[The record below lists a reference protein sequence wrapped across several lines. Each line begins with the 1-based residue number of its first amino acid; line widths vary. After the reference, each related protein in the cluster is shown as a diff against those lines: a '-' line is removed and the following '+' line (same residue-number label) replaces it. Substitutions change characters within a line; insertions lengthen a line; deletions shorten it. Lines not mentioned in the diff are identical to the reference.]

1 MLRNWIINKLT
12 NEEESCRRTL
22 IQQLNISGTLATL
35 LVQRGIKTY
44 NDAKAFFRPEVGLL
58 HDPFLLNDM
67 DKAVERLH
75 RALQKNEKI
84 LVYGDYDVD
93 GTTAVALV
101 YKFLQNFSSNIDF
114 YIPDRNDEGYGI
126 SYKGID
132 FAAENQ
138 FGLIIVLDCGIKA
151 IEKVA
156 YASEKGVD
164 IIICDHHT
172 PDSTLP
178 NAVAVLDPKR
188 TDSTYPYG
196 HLSGCGVGFKLIQ
209 AYALTHN
216 IEWEKL
222 QPLLDLLAVS
232 IASDIVPI
240 TGENRVLMHMGLKQ
254 LNTTP
259 SVGLQAIMELC
270 ELVKKNSDGQL
281 CFTTK
286 ITTSDIVF
294 KIGPRINASGRMSS
308 GREAVELLVADH
320 PETANKK
327 SESIDQYNQLRK
339 DLDKQ
344 ATEEARKFID
354 AMPKDEQTSS
364 IVVYN
369 QEWNKGV
376 IGIVASRLSEHYYK
390 PAVVLT
396 LSNGFATGSARSV
409 IGFDLY
415 KAIDSCRDLLENFGG
430 HTYAAGLTLR
440 LENIAEFK
448 ERFQQYVE
456 EHLNEEQQVPQIDI
470 DAELHF
476 TEINHRFFSTLQ
488 QFAPFGPDNNKPV
501 FVTYN
506 VVDTQHRCR
515 LVGQGNKHIKIDV
528 RDIIGGPSMSGI
540 AFNAHDAE
548 NTIKYINSGMPFHIC
563 YTLEENNYNG
573 KQSIQLMVKD
583 IKIP

>member
-1 MLRNWIINKLT
+1 MLRNWIINELT
-12 NEEESCRRTL
+12 DQEESCRKTL
-22 IQQLNISGTLATL
+22 AQQLRISGTLAKL
-35 LVQRGIKTY
+35 LVQRGICTMQEA
-44 NDAKAFFRPEVGLL
+44 NAFFHPEIGLL

-67 DKAVERLH
+67 DKAVERLNQ
-75 RALQKNEKI
+75 ALHLNQKI

-101 YKFLQNFSSNIDF
+101 YKFLQNYTSNLDF
-114 YIPDRNDEGYGI
+114 YIPDRNDEGYGV

-132 FAAENQ
+132 FAAENDIK
-138 FGLIIVLDCGIKA
+138 LIIVLDCGIKA

-156 YASEKGVD
+156 YAKERGID

-172 PDSTLP
+172 PDNQLP
-178 NAVAVLDPKR
+178 QAVAVLDPKR
-188 TDSTYPYG
+188 EDSTYPYG
-196 HLSGCGVGFKLIQ
+196 HLSGCGVGFKLMQ
-209 AYALTHN
+209 AFAIKN
-216 IEWEKL
+216 DIEWAKL
-222 QPLLDLLAVS
+222 TPLLDLLAVS

-240 TGENRVLMHMGLKQ
+240 TGENRTLMYLGLKQ
-254 LNTTP
+254 LNASP
-259 SVGLQAIMELC
+259 CVGLKAIMELC
-270 ELVKKNSDGQL
+270 DLVNTPIS
-281 CFTTK
+281 
-286 ITTSDIVF
+286 TSDIVF

-308 GREAVELLVADH
+308 GREAVELLIAKNE
-320 PETANKK
+320 ETARQK
-327 SESIDQYNQLRK
+327 SESIDAYNQLRK

-344 ATEEARKFID
+344 ATEDARKYID
-354 AMPKDEQTSS
+354 ATPQDERTSS

-396 LSNGFATGSARSV
+396 LSNGFATGSARS
-409 IGFDLY
+409 ILGFDLY

-448 ERFQQYVE
+448 ERFQKYVE
-456 EHLNEEQQVPQIDI
+456 ENLHAEQQVPQIDI
-470 DAELHF
+470 DAALHF
-476 TEINHRFFSTLQ
+476 AEINHTFFNTLQ
-488 QFAPFGPDNNKPV
+488 RFAPFGPDNNKPV

-506 VVDTQHRCR
+506 VVDYQKRCR
-515 LVGQGNKHIKIDV
+515 LVGQGNKHIKLDV
-528 RDIIGGPSMSGI
+528 RDLTGGPTMSGI

-563 YTLEENNYNG
+563 YTLEENNFNG
-573 KQSIQLMVKD
+573 KKSIQLMIKD

>member
-12 NEEESCRRTL
+12 DQEETCRKTL
-22 IQQLNISGTLATL
+22 AQQLNISGTLAKL
-35 LVQRGIKTY
+35 LIQRGITTF
-44 NDAKAFFRPEVGLL
+44 DQAKAFFRPEVELL
-58 HDPFLLNDM
+58 HNPFLLNDM
-67 DKAVERLH
+67 DKAVDRLTV
-75 RALQKNEKI
+75 ALHQNQKI
-84 LVYGDYDVD
+84 MVYGDYDVD

-101 YKFLQNFSSNIDF
+101 YKFLKNYSSNIDF
-114 YIPDRNDEGYGI
+114 YIPDRNDEGYGV

-132 FAAENQ
+132 FAAENN
-138 FGLIIVLDCGIKA
+138 FKLIIVLDCGIKA

-156 YASEKGVD
+156 YAKEKGVD

-172 PDSTLP
+172 PDNELP
-178 NAVAVLDPKR
+178 KAVAVLDPKR
-188 TDSTYPYG
+188 ADSTYPYG

-209 AYALTHN
+209 AFAMQNGIT
-216 IEWEKL
+216 WDKL

-240 TGENRVLMHMGLKQ
+240 TGENRTLMHLGLKQ
-254 LNTTP
+254 LNSAP
-259 SVGLQAIMELC
+259 SMGLKAIMELC
-270 ELVKKNSDGQL
+270 DLTNTQVS
-281 CFTTK
+281 
-286 ITTSDIVF
+286 TSDIVF

-308 GREAVELLVADH
+308 GREAVELLIAGNI
-320 PETANKK
+320 ELAREKGKN
-327 SESIDQYNQLRK
+327 IDEYNQLRK

-344 ATEEARKFID
+344 ATEEARKYID
-354 AMPKDEQTSS
+354 ATPKDERTSS

-369 QEWNKGV
+369 QDWNKGV

-396 LSNGFATGSARSV
+396 LSNGFATGSARS
-409 IGFDLY
+409 ILGFDLY

-456 EHLNEEQQVPQIDI
+456 QNLHAEQQVPQIDI
-470 DAELHF
+470 DTELHF
-476 TEINHRFFSTLQ
+476 AEITHNFFCTLQ

-506 VVDTQHRCR
+506 VVDHQKRCR
-515 LVGQGNKHIKIDV
+515 LVGQGNKHIKLDV
-528 RDIIGGPSMSGI
+528 RDLTGGPAMSGI
-540 AFNAHDAE
+540 AFNANDAE
-548 NTIKYINSGMPFHIC
+548 HTIKYINSGMPFHIC
-563 YTLEENNYNG
+563 YTLEENNFNG
-573 KQSIQLMVKD
+573 KKSIQLMIKD

>member
-1 MLRNWIINKLT
+1 MLRNWIINELT
-12 NEEESCRRTL
+12 DQEESCRKTL
-22 IQQLNISGTLATL
+22 AQQLRISGTLAKL
-35 LVQRGIKTY
+35 LVQRGICTMQEA
-44 NDAKAFFRPEVGLL
+44 NAFFHPEIGLL

-67 DKAVERLH
+67 DKAVERLNQ
-75 RALQKNEKI
+75 ALHLNQKI

-101 YKFLQNFSSNIDF
+101 YKFLQNYTSNLDF
-114 YIPDRNDEGYGI
+114 YIPDRNDEGYGV

-132 FAAENQ
+132 FAAENDIK
-138 FGLIIVLDCGIKA
+138 LIIVLDCGIKA

-156 YASEKGVD
+156 YAKERGID

-172 PDSTLP
+172 PDNQLP
-178 NAVAVLDPKR
+178 QAVAVLDPKR
-188 TDSTYPYG
+188 EDSTYPYG
-196 HLSGCGVGFKLIQ
+196 HLSGCGVGFKLMQAFAIQ
-209 AYALTHN
+209 N
-216 IEWEKL
+216 DIEWAKL
-222 QPLLDLLAVS
+222 TPLLDLLAVS

-240 TGENRVLMHMGLKQ
+240 TGENRALMYLGLKQ
-254 LNTTP
+254 LNASP
-259 SVGLQAIMELC
+259 CVGLKAIMELC
-270 ELVKKNSDGQL
+270 DLVDTPIS
-281 CFTTK
+281 
-286 ITTSDIVF
+286 TSDIVF

-308 GREAVELLVADH
+308 GREAVELLIAKNE
-320 PETANKK
+320 ETARQK
-327 SESIDQYNQLRK
+327 SESIDAYNQLRK

-344 ATEEARKFID
+344 ATEDARKYID
-354 AMPKDEQTSS
+354 ATPQDERTSS

-396 LSNGFATGSARSV
+396 LSNGFATGSARS
-409 IGFDLY
+409 ILGFDLY

-448 ERFQQYVE
+448 ERFQKYVE
-456 EHLNEEQQVPQIDI
+456 ENLHAEQQVPQIDI
-470 DAELHF
+470 DAALHF
-476 TEINHRFFSTLQ
+476 AEINHTFFNTLQ
-488 QFAPFGPDNNKPV
+488 RFAPFGPDNNKPV

-506 VVDTQHRCR
+506 VVDYQKRCR
-515 LVGQGNKHIKIDV
+515 LVGQGNKHIKLDV
-528 RDIIGGPSMSGI
+528 RDLTGGPTMSGI

-563 YTLEENNYNG
+563 YTLEENNFNG
-573 KQSIQLMVKD
+573 KKSIQLMIKD

>member
-1 MLRNWIINKLT
+1 MLRDWIVNKLT
-12 NEEESCRRTL
+12 DEEELCRKTL
-22 IQQLNISGTLATL
+22 AQQLSISGTLANL
-35 LVQRGIKTY
+35 LVQRGIRTY
-44 NDAKAFFRPEVGLL
+44 DQAKAFFRPEVGLL

-67 DKAVERLH
+67 DKAVERLN
-75 RALQKNEKI
+75 RALQQDEKI

-101 YKFLQNFSSNIDF
+101 YKFLQNFSTNIDY
-114 YIPDRNDEGYGI
+114 YIPDRNDEGYGV

-132 FAAENQ
+132 FAAEND
-138 FGLIIVLDCGIKA
+138 FKLIIVLDCGIKA

-156 YASEKGVD
+156 YAAQRGVD

-172 PDSTLP
+172 PDSELP
-178 NAVAVLDPKR
+178 QAVAVLDPKR

-196 HLSGCGVGFKLIQ
+196 HLSGCGVGFKLVQAFAIQ
-209 AYALTHN
+209 YG
-216 IEWEKL
+216 IGWDKL

-240 TGENRVLMHMGLKQ
+240 TGENRTLMHLGLKQ
-254 LNTTP
+254 LNASP
-259 SVGLQAIMELC
+259 SMGLKAIMELC
-270 ELVKKNSDGQL
+270 ELTD
-281 CFTTK
+281 TK
-286 ITTSDIVF
+286 VTTSDIVF

-308 GREAVELLVADH
+308 GKEAVELLIANNE
-320 PETANKK
+320 ETARRKG
-327 SESIDQYNQLRK
+327 ESIDQYNQLRK

-354 AMPKDEQTSS
+354 ATPTDEQTSS

-456 EHLNEEQQVPQIDI
+456 IHLKEEQQVPQIEI
-470 DAELHF
+470 DAAIHF
-476 TEINHRFFSTLQ
+476 AEINHAFFSTLQ
-488 QFAPFGPDNNKPV
+488 QFAPFGPDNSKPV

-506 VVDTQHRCR
+506 VIDHQHRCR
-515 LVGQGNKHIKIDV
+515 LVGQGNKHIKLDV
-528 RDIIGGPSMSGI
+528 RDITGGPSMSGI

-563 YTLEENNYNG
+563 YTLEENNFNG
-573 KQSIQLMVKD
+573 KKSIQLMIKD

>member
-1 MLRNWIINKLT
+1 MLNQWIFQTLT
-12 NEEESCRRTL
+12 PEEECN
-22 IQQLNISGTLATL
+22 QKKLAEELGLSPALAKL
-35 LVQRGIKTY
+35 LVKRGINTFEE
-44 NDAKAFFRPEVGLL
+44 AKAFFRPALSEL
-58 HDPFLLNDM
+58 HDPFLIKDM
-67 DKAVERLH
+67 DLAVKRLN
-75 RALQKNEKI
+75 RALQNKENI
-84 LVYGDYDVD
+84 LIYGDYDVD

-101 YKFLQNFSSNIDF
+101 YKFLQNFSTNIDY
-114 YIPDRNDEGYGI
+114 YIPDRNDEGYGV

-132 FAAENQ
+132 FAAEND
-138 FGLIIVLDCGIKA
+138 FKLIIVLDCGIKA

-156 YASEKGVD
+156 YAAQRGVD

-172 PDSTLP
+172 PDSELP
-178 NAVAVLDPKR
+178 KAVAVLDPKR

-196 HLSGCGVGFKLIQ
+196 HLSGCGVGFKLVQAFAIQ
-209 AYALTHN
+209 YG
-216 IEWEKL
+216 IGWDKL

-240 TGENRVLMHMGLKQ
+240 TGENRTLMHLGLKQ
-254 LNTTP
+254 LNASP
-259 SVGLQAIMELC
+259 SMGLKAIMELC
-270 ELVKKNSDGQL
+270 ELTD
-281 CFTTK
+281 TK
-286 ITTSDIVF
+286 VTTSDIVF

-308 GREAVELLVADH
+308 GKEAVELLIANNE
-320 PETANKK
+320 ETARRKG
-327 SESIDQYNQLRK
+327 ESIDQYNQLRK

-354 AMPKDEQTSS
+354 ATPTDEQTSS

-456 EHLNEEQQVPQIDI
+456 IHLKEEQQVPQIEI
-470 DAELHF
+470 DAAIHF
-476 TEINHRFFSTLQ
+476 AEINHAFFSTLQ
-488 QFAPFGPDNNKPV
+488 QFAPFGPDNSKPV

-506 VVDTQHRCR
+506 VIDHQHRCR
-515 LVGQGNKHIKIDV
+515 LVGQGNKHIKLDV
-528 RDIIGGPSMSGI
+528 RDITGGPSMSGI

-563 YTLEENNYNG
+563 YTLEENNFNG
-573 KQSIQLMVKD
+573 KKSIQLMIKD

>member
-1 MLRNWIINKLT
+1 MLRNWIINELT
-12 NEEESCRRTL
+12 DQEESCRKTL
-22 IQQLNISGTLATL
+22 AQQLRISGTLAKL
-35 LVQRGIKTY
+35 LVQRGICTIQEA
-44 NDAKAFFRPEVGLL
+44 NAFFHPEIGLL

-67 DKAVERLH
+67 DKAVERLNQ
-75 RALQKNEKI
+75 ALHLNQKI

-101 YKFLQNFSSNIDF
+101 YKFLQNYTSNLDF
-114 YIPDRNDEGYGI
+114 YIPDRNDEGYGV

-132 FAAENQ
+132 FAAENDIK
-138 FGLIIVLDCGIKA
+138 LIIVLDCGIKA

-156 YASEKGVD
+156 YAKERGID

-172 PDSTLP
+172 PDNQLP
-178 NAVAVLDPKR
+178 QAVAVLDPKR
-188 TDSTYPYG
+188 EDSTYPYG
-196 HLSGCGVGFKLIQ
+196 HLSGCGVGFKLMQAFAIQ
-209 AYALTHN
+209 N
-216 IEWEKL
+216 DIEWAKL
-222 QPLLDLLAVS
+222 TPLLDLLAVS

-240 TGENRVLMHMGLKQ
+240 TGENRALMYLGLKQ
-254 LNTTP
+254 LNASP
-259 SVGLQAIMELC
+259 CVGLKAIMELC
-270 ELVKKNSDGQL
+270 DLVNTPIG
-281 CFTTK
+281 
-286 ITTSDIVF
+286 TSDIVF

-308 GREAVELLVADH
+308 GREAVELLIAKNE
-320 PETANKK
+320 ETARQK
-327 SESIDQYNQLRK
+327 SESIDAYNQLRK

-344 ATEEARKFID
+344 ATEDARKYID
-354 AMPKDEQTSS
+354 ATPQDERTSS

-396 LSNGFATGSARSV
+396 LSNGFATGSARS
-409 IGFDLY
+409 ILGFDLY

-448 ERFQQYVE
+448 ERFQKYVE
-456 EHLNEEQQVPQIDI
+456 ENLHAEQQVPQIDI
-470 DAELHF
+470 DAALHF
-476 TEINHRFFSTLQ
+476 AEINHTFFNTLQ
-488 QFAPFGPDNNKPV
+488 RFAPFGPDNNKPV

-506 VVDTQHRCR
+506 VVDYQKRCR
-515 LVGQGNKHIKIDV
+515 LVGQGNKHIKLDV
-528 RDIIGGPSMSGI
+528 RDLTGGPTMSGI

-563 YTLEENNYNG
+563 YTLEENNFNG
-573 KQSIQLMVKD
+573 KKSIQLMIKD

>member
-1 MLRNWIINKLT
+1 MLRDWIVNKLT
-12 NEEESCRRTL
+12 DEEELCRKTL
-22 IQQLNISGTLATL
+22 AQQLSISGTLANL
-35 LVQRGIKTY
+35 LVQRGIRTY
-44 NDAKAFFRPEVGLL
+44 DQAKAFFRPEVGLL

-67 DKAVERLH
+67 DKAVERLN
-75 RALQKNEKI
+75 RALQQDEKI

-101 YKFLQNFSSNIDF
+101 YKFLQNFSTNINY
-114 YIPDRNDEGYGI
+114 YIPDRNDEGYGV

-132 FAAENQ
+132 FAAEND
-138 FGLIIVLDCGIKA
+138 FKLIIVLDCGIKA

-156 YASEKGVD
+156 YAAQRGVD

-172 PDSTLP
+172 PDSELP
-178 NAVAVLDPKR
+178 KAVAVLDPKR

-196 HLSGCGVGFKLIQ
+196 HLSGCGVGFKLVQAFAIQ
-209 AYALTHN
+209 YG
-216 IEWEKL
+216 IGWDKL

-240 TGENRVLMHMGLKQ
+240 TGENRTLMHLGLKQ
-254 LNTTP
+254 LNASP
-259 SVGLQAIMELC
+259 SMGLKAIMELC
-270 ELVKKNSDGQL
+270 ELTD
-281 CFTTK
+281 TK
-286 ITTSDIVF
+286 VTTSDIVF

-308 GREAVELLVADH
+308 GKEAVELLIANNE
-320 PETANKK
+320 ETARRKG
-327 SESIDQYNQLRK
+327 ESIDQYNQLRK

-354 AMPKDEQTSS
+354 ATPTDEQTSS

-390 PAVVLT
+390 PAIVLT

-456 EHLNEEQQVPQIDI
+456 IHLKEEQQVPQIEI
-470 DAELHF
+470 DAAIHF
-476 TEINHRFFSTLQ
+476 AEINHAFFSTLQ
-488 QFAPFGPDNNKPV
+488 QFAPFGPDNSKPV

-506 VVDTQHRCR
+506 VIDHQHRCR
-515 LVGQGNKHIKIDV
+515 LVGQGNKHIKLDV
-528 RDIIGGPSMSGI
+528 RDITGGPSMSGI

-563 YTLEENNYNG
+563 YTLEENNFNG
-573 KQSIQLMVKD
+573 KKSIQLMIKD

>member
-1 MLRNWIINKLT
+1 MLRNWIVNKLT
-12 NEEESCRRTL
+12 DQEESCRRNL
-22 IQQLNISGTLATL
+22 SQQLNISGTLAKL

-44 NDAKAFFRPEVGLL
+44 EEAKAFFRPEVGLL

-67 DKAVERLH
+67 DKAVERLN
-75 RALQKNEKI
+75 RALQQNEKI

-101 YKFLQNFSSNIDF
+101 YKFLQHFSSNIDF
-114 YIPDRNDEGYGI
+114 YIPDRNDEGYGV

-132 FAAENQ
+132 FAAEND

-156 YASEKGVD
+156 YATEKGVD

-172 PDSTLP
+172 PDDVLP
-178 NAVAVLDPKR
+178 KAVAVLDPKR
-188 TDSTYPYG
+188 VDSTYPYG
-196 HLSGCGVGFKLIQ
+196 HLSGCGVGFKLVQ
-209 AYALTHN
+209 AFALQNHVG
-216 IEWEKL
+216 WDKL

-240 TGENRVLMHMGLKQ
+240 TGENRALMHLGLKQ
-254 LNTTP
+254 LNSSP
-259 SVGLQAIMELC
+259 SMGLKAIMDLC
-270 ELVKKNSDGQL
+270 ELTD
-281 CFTTK
+281 TK
-286 ITTSDIVF
+286 VTTSDIVF

-308 GREAVELLVADH
+308 GREAVELLVANH
-320 PETANKK
+320 EETARRK

-344 ATEEARKFID
+344 ATEEARKYID
-354 AMPKDEQTSS
+354 ATPKDERTSS

-456 EHLNEEQQVPQIDI
+456 QHLNEELQTPQIDI
-470 DAELHF
+470 DTELHF
-476 TEINHRFFSTLQ
+476 AEINHSFFATLQ
-488 QFAPFGPDNNKPV
+488 QFAPFGPDNSKPV

-506 VVDTQHRCR
+506 VIDHLHRCR
-515 LVGQGNKHIKIDV
+515 LVGQGNKHIKLDV
-528 RDIIGGPSMSGI
+528 RDITGGPAMSGI

-548 NTIKYINSGMPFHIC
+548 NTIKYINSGLPFHIC
-563 YTLEENNYNG
+563 YTLEENNFNG
-573 KQSIQLMVKD
+573 KKSIQLMIKD

>member
-1 MLRNWIINKLT
+1 MLRNWIINKL
-12 NEEESCRRTL
+12 NDQEESCRRTL
-22 IQQLNISGTLATL
+22 AQQLKISGTLAKL
-35 LVQRGIKTY
+35 LVQRGIYTLQEA
-44 NDAKAFFRPEVGLL
+44 NAFFHPEAGLL

-67 DKAVERLH
+67 DKAVERLNE
-75 RALQKNEKI
+75 ALHLNQKI

-101 YKFLQNFSSNIDF
+101 YKFLQNYTANLDF
-114 YIPDRNDEGYGI
+114 YIPDRNDEGYGV

-132 FAAENQ
+132 FAAENDVK
-138 FGLIIVLDCGIKA
+138 LIIVLDCGIKA

-156 YASEKGVD
+156 YAKEKGID

-172 PDSTLP
+172 PDSQLP

-188 TDSTYPYG
+188 EDSTYPYG
-196 HLSGCGVGFKLIQ
+196 HLSGCGVGFKLMQ
-209 AYALTHN
+209 AFAIKN
-216 IEWEKL
+216 NFEWSKL
-222 QPLLDLLAVS
+222 VPLLDLLAVS

-240 TGENRVLMHMGLKQ
+240 TGENRTLMHLGLKQ
-254 LNTTP
+254 LNASP
-259 SVGLQAIMELC
+259 CVGLKAIMELC
-270 ELVKKNSDGQL
+270 DLMNTPV
-281 CFTTK
+281 
-286 ITTSDIVF
+286 TTSDIVF

-308 GREAVELLVADH
+308 GREAVELLIAKNE
-320 PETANKK
+320 ETARQK
-327 SESIDQYNQLRK
+327 SENIDAYNQLRK

-354 AMPKDEQTSS
+354 ATPKDERTSS

-376 IGIVASRLSEHYYK
+376 IGIVASRLSEYYYK

-396 LSNGFATGSARSV
+396 LSNGLATGSARS
-409 IGFDLY
+409 ILGFDLY

-440 LENIAEFK
+440 LENIADFK
-448 ERFQQYVE
+448 ERFQRYVE
-456 EHLNEEQQVPQIDI
+456 ENLHAEQQVPQIEI

-476 TEINHRFFSTLQ
+476 AEITHTFFNTLQ
-488 QFAPFGPDNNKPV
+488 KFAPFGPDNSKPI
-501 FVTYN
+501 FVTHN
-506 VVDTQHRCR
+506 VVDYQKRCR
-515 LVGQGNKHIKIDV
+515 LVGQGNKHIKLDV
-528 RDIIGGPSMSGI
+528 RDLTGGPTMSGI
-540 AFNAHDAE
+540 AFNATDAE

-563 YTLEENNYNG
+563 YTLEENNFNG
-573 KQSIQLMVKD
+573 KKSIQLMIKD

>member
-1 MLRNWIINKLT
+1 MLRDWIVNKLT
-12 NEEESCRRTL
+12 DEEELCRKTL
-22 IQQLNISGTLATL
+22 AQQLSISGTLANL
-35 LVQRGIKTY
+35 LVQRGIRTY
-44 NDAKAFFRPEVGLL
+44 DQAKAFFRPEVGLL

-67 DKAVERLH
+67 DKAVERLN
-75 RALQKNEKI
+75 RALQQDEKI

-101 YKFLQNFSSNIDF
+101 YKFLQNFSTNIDY
-114 YIPDRNDEGYGI
+114 YIPDRNDEGYGV

-132 FAAENQ
+132 FAAENG
-138 FGLIIVLDCGIKA
+138 FKLIIVLDCGIKA

-156 YASEKGVD
+156 YAAQRGVD

-172 PDSTLP
+172 PDSELP
-178 NAVAVLDPKR
+178 KAVAVLDPKR

-196 HLSGCGVGFKLIQ
+196 HLSGCGVGFKLVQAFAIQ
-209 AYALTHN
+209 YG
-216 IEWEKL
+216 IGWDKL

-240 TGENRVLMHMGLKQ
+240 TGENRTLMHLGLKQ
-254 LNTTP
+254 LNASP
-259 SVGLQAIMELC
+259 SMGLKAIMELC
-270 ELVKKNSDGQL
+270 ELTD
-281 CFTTK
+281 TK
-286 ITTSDIVF
+286 VTTSDIVF

-308 GREAVELLVADH
+308 GKEAVELLIANNE
-320 PETANKK
+320 ETARRKG
-327 SESIDQYNQLRK
+327 ESIDQYNQLRK

-354 AMPKDEQTSS
+354 ATPTDEQTSS

-456 EHLNEEQQVPQIDI
+456 IHLKEEQQVPQIEI
-470 DAELHF
+470 DAAIHF
-476 TEINHRFFSTLQ
+476 AEINHAFFSTLQ
-488 QFAPFGPDNNKPV
+488 QFAPFGPDNSKPV

-506 VVDTQHRCR
+506 VIDHQHRCR
-515 LVGQGNKHIKIDV
+515 LVGQGNKHIKLDV
-528 RDIIGGPSMSGI
+528 RDITGGPSMSGI

-563 YTLEENNYNG
+563 YTLEENNFNG
-573 KQSIQLMVKD
+573 KKSIQLMIKD

>member
-1 MLRNWIINKLT
+1 MLRNWIINELT
-12 NEEESCRRTL
+12 DQEESCRKTL
-22 IQQLNISGTLATL
+22 AQQLRISGTLAKL
-35 LVQRGIKTY
+35 LVQRGICTMQEA
-44 NDAKAFFRPEVGLL
+44 NAFFHPEIGLL

-67 DKAVERLH
+67 DKAVERLNQ
-75 RALQKNEKI
+75 ALHLNQKI

-101 YKFLQNFSSNIDF
+101 YKFLQNYTSNLDF
-114 YIPDRNDEGYGI
+114 YIPDRNDEGYGV

-132 FAAENQ
+132 FAAENDIK
-138 FGLIIVLDCGIKA
+138 LIIVLDCGIKA

-156 YASEKGVD
+156 YAKERGID

-172 PDSTLP
+172 PDNQLP
-178 NAVAVLDPKR
+178 QAVAVLDPKR
-188 TDSTYPYG
+188 EDSTYPYG
-196 HLSGCGVGFKLIQ
+196 HLSGCGVGFKLMQAFAIQ
-209 AYALTHN
+209 N
-216 IEWEKL
+216 DIEWSKL
-222 QPLLDLLAVS
+222 TPLLDLLAVS

-240 TGENRVLMHMGLKQ
+240 TGENRALMYLGLKQ
-254 LNTTP
+254 LNASP
-259 SVGLQAIMELC
+259 CVGLKAIMELC
-270 ELVKKNSDGQL
+270 DLVNTPIS
-281 CFTTK
+281 
-286 ITTSDIVF
+286 TSDIVF

-308 GREAVELLVADH
+308 GREAVELLIAKNE
-320 PETANKK
+320 ETARQK
-327 SESIDQYNQLRK
+327 SESIDAYNQLRK

-344 ATEEARKFID
+344 ATEDARKYID
-354 AMPKDEQTSS
+354 ATPQDERTSS

-396 LSNGFATGSARSV
+396 LSNGFATGSARS
-409 IGFDLY
+409 ILGFDLY

-448 ERFQQYVE
+448 ERFQKYVE
-456 EHLNEEQQVPQIDI
+456 DNLHAEQQVPQIDI
-470 DAELHF
+470 DAALHF
-476 TEINHRFFSTLQ
+476 AEINHTFFNTLQ
-488 QFAPFGPDNNKPV
+488 RFAPFGPDNNKPV

-506 VVDTQHRCR
+506 VVDYQKRCR
-515 LVGQGNKHIKIDV
+515 LVGQGNKHIKLDV
-528 RDIIGGPSMSGI
+528 RDLTGGPTMSGI

-563 YTLEENNYNG
+563 YTLEENNFNG
-573 KQSIQLMVKD
+573 KKSIQLMIKD

>member
-1 MLRNWIINKLT
+1 MLRDWIVNKLT
-12 NEEESCRRTL
+12 DEEELCRKTL
-22 IQQLNISGTLATL
+22 AQQLSISGTLANL
-35 LVQRGIKTY
+35 LVQRGIRTY
-44 NDAKAFFRPEVGLL
+44 DQAKAFFRPEVGLL

-67 DKAVERLH
+67 DKAVERLN
-75 RALQKNEKI
+75 RALQQDEKI

-101 YKFLQNFSSNIDF
+101 YKFLQNFSTNIDY
-114 YIPDRNDEGYGI
+114 YIPDRNDEGYGV

-132 FAAENQ
+132 FAAEND
-138 FGLIIVLDCGIKA
+138 FKLIIVLDCGIKA

-156 YASEKGVD
+156 YAAQKGVD

-172 PDSTLP
+172 PDSELP
-178 NAVAVLDPKR
+178 KAVAVLDPKR

-196 HLSGCGVGFKLIQ
+196 HLSGCGVGFKLVQAFAIQ
-209 AYALTHN
+209 YG
-216 IEWEKL
+216 IGWDKL

-240 TGENRVLMHMGLKQ
+240 TGENRTLMHLGLKQ
-254 LNTTP
+254 LNASP
-259 SVGLQAIMELC
+259 SMGLKAIMELC
-270 ELVKKNSDGQL
+270 ELTD
-281 CFTTK
+281 TK
-286 ITTSDIVF
+286 VTTSDIVF

-308 GREAVELLVADH
+308 GKEAVELLIANNE
-320 PETANKK
+320 ETARRKG
-327 SESIDQYNQLRK
+327 ESIDQYNQLRK

-354 AMPKDEQTSS
+354 ATPTDEQTSS

-456 EHLNEEQQVPQIDI
+456 IHLKEEQQVPQIEI
-470 DAELHF
+470 DAAIHF
-476 TEINHRFFSTLQ
+476 TEINHAFFSTLQ
-488 QFAPFGPDNNKPV
+488 QFAPFGPDNSKPV

-506 VVDTQHRCR
+506 VIDHQHRCR
-515 LVGQGNKHIKIDV
+515 LVGQGNKHIKLDV
-528 RDIIGGPSMSGI
+528 RDITGGPSMSGI

-563 YTLEENNYNG
+563 YTLEENNFNG
-573 KQSIQLMVKD
+573 KKSIQLMIKD

>member
-1 MLRNWIINKLT
+1 MLRDWIVNKLT
-12 NEEESCRRTL
+12 DEEELCRKTL
-22 IQQLNISGTLATL
+22 AQQLSISGTLANL
-35 LVQRGIKTY
+35 LVQRGIRTY
-44 NDAKAFFRPEVGLL
+44 DQAKAFFRPEVGLL

-67 DKAVERLH
+67 DKAVERLN
-75 RALQKNEKI
+75 RALQQDEKI

-101 YKFLQNFSSNIDF
+101 YKFLQNFSTNIDY
-114 YIPDRNDEGYGI
+114 YIPDRNDEGYGV

-132 FAAENQ
+132 FAAEND
-138 FGLIIVLDCGIKA
+138 FKLIIVLDCGIKA

-156 YASEKGVD
+156 YAAQRGVD

-172 PDSTLP
+172 PDSELP
-178 NAVAVLDPKR
+178 KAVAVLDPKR

-196 HLSGCGVGFKLIQ
+196 HLSGCGVGFKLVQAFAIQ
-209 AYALTHN
+209 YG
-216 IEWEKL
+216 IGWEKL

-240 TGENRVLMHMGLKQ
+240 TGENRTLMHLGLKQ
-254 LNTTP
+254 LNASP
-259 SVGLQAIMELC
+259 SMGLKAIMELC
-270 ELVKKNSDGQL
+270 ELTD
-281 CFTTK
+281 TK
-286 ITTSDIVF
+286 VTTSDIVF

-308 GREAVELLVADH
+308 GKEAVELLIANNE
-320 PETANKK
+320 ETARRKG
-327 SESIDQYNQLRK
+327 ESIDQYNQLRK

-354 AMPKDEQTSS
+354 ATPTDEQTSS

-456 EHLNEEQQVPQIDI
+456 IHLKEEQQVPQIEI
-470 DAELHF
+470 DAAIHF
-476 TEINHRFFSTLQ
+476 AEINHAFFSTLQ
-488 QFAPFGPDNNKPV
+488 QFAPFGPDNSKPV

-506 VVDTQHRCR
+506 VIDHQHRCR
-515 LVGQGNKHIKIDV
+515 LVGQGNKHIKLDV
-528 RDIIGGPSMSGI
+528 RDITGGPSMSGI

-563 YTLEENNYNG
+563 YTLEENNFNG
-573 KQSIQLMVKD
+573 KKSIQLMIKD

>member
-1 MLRNWIINKLT
+1 MLRNWIINELT
-12 NEEESCRRTL
+12 DQEESCRNTL
-22 IQQLNISGTLATL
+22 AQQLRISGTLAKL
-35 LVQRGIKTY
+35 LVQRGICTIQEA
-44 NDAKAFFRPEVGLL
+44 NAFFHPEIGLL

-67 DKAVERLH
+67 DKAVERLNQ
-75 RALQKNEKI
+75 ALHLNQKI

-101 YKFLQNFSSNIDF
+101 YKFLQNYTSNLDF
-114 YIPDRNDEGYGI
+114 YIPDRNDEGYGV

-132 FAAENQ
+132 FAAENDIK
-138 FGLIIVLDCGIKA
+138 LIIVLDCGIKA

-156 YASEKGVD
+156 YAKERGID

-172 PDSTLP
+172 PDNQLP
-178 NAVAVLDPKR
+178 QAVAVLDPKR
-188 TDSTYPYG
+188 EDSTYPYG
-196 HLSGCGVGFKLIQ
+196 HLSGCGVGFKLMQAFAIQ
-209 AYALTHN
+209 N
-216 IEWEKL
+216 DIEWSKL
-222 QPLLDLLAVS
+222 TPLLDLLAVS

-240 TGENRVLMHMGLKQ
+240 TGENRALMYLGLKQ
-254 LNTTP
+254 LNASP
-259 SVGLQAIMELC
+259 CVGLKAIMELC
-270 ELVKKNSDGQL
+270 DLVNTPIS
-281 CFTTK
+281 
-286 ITTSDIVF
+286 TSDIVF

-308 GREAVELLVADH
+308 GREAVELLIAKNE
-320 PETANKK
+320 ETARQK
-327 SESIDQYNQLRK
+327 SESIDAYNQLRK

-344 ATEEARKFID
+344 ATEDARKYID
-354 AMPKDEQTSS
+354 ATPQDERTSS

-396 LSNGFATGSARSV
+396 LSNGFATGSARS
-409 IGFDLY
+409 ILGFDLY

-448 ERFQQYVE
+448 ERFQKYVE
-456 EHLNEEQQVPQIDI
+456 ENLHAEQQVPQIDI
-470 DAELHF
+470 DAALHF
-476 TEINHRFFSTLQ
+476 AEINHTFFNTLQ
-488 QFAPFGPDNNKPV
+488 RFAPFGPDNNKPV

-506 VVDTQHRCR
+506 VVDYQKRCR
-515 LVGQGNKHIKIDV
+515 LVGQGNKHIKLDV
-528 RDIIGGPSMSGI
+528 RDLTGGPTMSGI

-563 YTLEENNYNG
+563 YTLEENNFNG
-573 KQSIQLMVKD
+573 KKSIQLMIKD

>member
-1 MLRNWIINKLT
+1 MLRNWIINELT
-12 NEEESCRRTL
+12 DQEESCRKTL
-22 IQQLNISGTLATL
+22 AQQLRISGTLAKL
-35 LVQRGIKTY
+35 LVQRGICTIQEA
-44 NDAKAFFRPEVGLL
+44 NAFFHPEIGLL

-67 DKAVERLH
+67 DKAVERLNQ
-75 RALQKNEKI
+75 ALHLNQKI

-101 YKFLQNFSSNIDF
+101 YKFLQNYTSNLDF
-114 YIPDRNDEGYGI
+114 YIPDRNDEGYGV

-132 FAAENQ
+132 FAAENDIK
-138 FGLIIVLDCGIKA
+138 LIIVLDCGIKA

-156 YASEKGVD
+156 YAKERGID

-172 PDSTLP
+172 PDNQLP
-178 NAVAVLDPKR
+178 QAVAVLDPKR
-188 TDSTYPYG
+188 EDSTYPYG
-196 HLSGCGVGFKLIQ
+196 HLSGCGVGFKLMQAFAIQ
-209 AYALTHN
+209 N
-216 IEWEKL
+216 DIEWAKL
-222 QPLLDLLAVS
+222 TPLLDLLAVS

-240 TGENRVLMHMGLKQ
+240 TGENRALMYLGLKQ
-254 LNTTP
+254 LNASP
-259 SVGLQAIMELC
+259 CVGLKAIMELC
-270 ELVKKNSDGQL
+270 DLVNTPIS
-281 CFTTK
+281 
-286 ITTSDIVF
+286 TSDIVF

-308 GREAVELLVADH
+308 GREAVELLIAKNE
-320 PETANKK
+320 ETARQK
-327 SESIDQYNQLRK
+327 SESIDAYNQLRK

-344 ATEEARKFID
+344 ATEDARKYID
-354 AMPKDEQTSS
+354 ATPQDERTSS

-396 LSNGFATGSARSV
+396 LSNGFATGSARS
-409 IGFDLY
+409 ILGFDLY

-448 ERFQQYVE
+448 ERFQKYVE
-456 EHLNEEQQVPQIDI
+456 ENLHAEQQVPQIDI
-470 DAELHF
+470 DAALHF
-476 TEINHRFFSTLQ
+476 AEINHTFFNTLQ
-488 QFAPFGPDNNKPV
+488 RFAPFGPDNNKPV

-506 VVDTQHRCR
+506 VVDYQKRCR
-515 LVGQGNKHIKIDV
+515 LVGQGNKHIKLDV
-528 RDIIGGPSMSGI
+528 RDLTGGPTMSGI

-563 YTLEENNYNG
+563 YTLEENNFNG
-573 KQSIQLMVKD
+573 KKSIQLMIKD

>member
-1 MLRNWIINKLT
+1 MLRNWIINELT
-12 NEEESCRRTL
+12 DQEESCRKTL
-22 IQQLNISGTLATL
+22 AQQLRISGTLAKL
-35 LVQRGIKTY
+35 LVQRGICTMQEA
-44 NDAKAFFRPEVGLL
+44 NAFFHPEIGLL

-67 DKAVERLH
+67 DKAVERLNQ
-75 RALQKNEKI
+75 ALHLNQKI

-101 YKFLQNFSSNIDF
+101 YKFLQNYTSNLYF
-114 YIPDRNDEGYGI
+114 YIPYRNDEGYGV

-132 FAAENQ
+132 FAAENDIK
-138 FGLIIVLDCGIKA
+138 LIIVLDCGIKA

-156 YASEKGVD
+156 YAKERGID

-172 PDSTLP
+172 PDNQLP
-178 NAVAVLDPKR
+178 QAVAVLDPKR
-188 TDSTYPYG
+188 EDSTYPYG
-196 HLSGCGVGFKLIQ
+196 HLSGCGVGFKLMQAFAIQ
-209 AYALTHN
+209 N
-216 IEWEKL
+216 DIEWSKL
-222 QPLLDLLAVS
+222 TPLLDLLAVS

-240 TGENRVLMHMGLKQ
+240 TGENRALMYLGLKQ
-254 LNTTP
+254 LNASP
-259 SVGLQAIMELC
+259 CVGLKAIMELC
-270 ELVKKNSDGQL
+270 DLVNTPIS
-281 CFTTK
+281 
-286 ITTSDIVF
+286 TSDIVF

-308 GREAVELLVADH
+308 GREAVELLIAKNE
-320 PETANKK
+320 ETARQK
-327 SESIDQYNQLRK
+327 SESIDAYNQLRK

-344 ATEEARKFID
+344 ATEDARKYID
-354 AMPKDEQTSS
+354 ATPQDERTSS

-396 LSNGFATGSARSV
+396 LSNGFATGSARS
-409 IGFDLY
+409 ILGFDLY

-448 ERFQQYVE
+448 ERFQKYVE
-456 EHLNEEQQVPQIDI
+456 ENLHAEQQVPQIDI
-470 DAELHF
+470 DAALHF
-476 TEINHRFFSTLQ
+476 AEINHTFFNTLQ
-488 QFAPFGPDNNKPV
+488 RFAPFGPDNNKPV

-506 VVDTQHRCR
+506 VVDYQKRCR
-515 LVGQGNKHIKIDV
+515 LVGQGNKHIKLDV
-528 RDIIGGPSMSGI
+528 RDLTGGPTMSGI

-563 YTLEENNYNG
+563 YTLEENNFNG
-573 KQSIQLMVKD
+573 KKSIQLMIKD

>member
-1 MLRNWIINKLT
+1 MLRDWIVNKLT
-12 NEEESCRRTL
+12 DEEELCRKTL
-22 IQQLNISGTLATL
+22 AQQLSISGTLANL
-35 LVQRGIKTY
+35 LVQRGIRTY
-44 NDAKAFFRPEVGLL
+44 DQAKAFFRPEVGLL

-67 DKAVERLH
+67 DKAVERLN
-75 RALQKNEKI
+75 RALQQDEKI

-101 YKFLQNFSSNIDF
+101 YKFLQNFSTNIDY
-114 YIPDRNDEGYGI
+114 YIPDRNDEGYGV

-132 FAAENQ
+132 FAAEND
-138 FGLIIVLDCGIKA
+138 FKLIIVLDCGIKA

-156 YASEKGVD
+156 YAAQRGVD

-172 PDSTLP
+172 PDSELP
-178 NAVAVLDPKR
+178 KAVAVLDPKR

-196 HLSGCGVGFKLIQ
+196 HLSGCGVGFKLVQAFAIQ
-209 AYALTHN
+209 YG
-216 IEWEKL
+216 IGWDKL

-240 TGENRVLMHMGLKQ
+240 TGENRTLMHLGLKQ
-254 LNTTP
+254 LNASP
-259 SVGLQAIMELC
+259 SMGLKAIMELC
-270 ELVKKNSDGQL
+270 ELTD
-281 CFTTK
+281 TK
-286 ITTSDIVF
+286 VTTSDIVF

-308 GREAVELLVADH
+308 GKEAVELLIANNE
-320 PETANKK
+320 ETARRKG
-327 SESIDQYNQLRK
+327 ESIDQYNQLRK

-354 AMPKDEQTSS
+354 ATPTDEQTSS

-456 EHLNEEQQVPQIDI
+456 IHLKEEQQVPQIEI
-470 DAELHF
+470 DAAIHF
-476 TEINHRFFSTLQ
+476 TEINHAFFSTLQ
-488 QFAPFGPDNNKPV
+488 QFAPFGPDNSKPV

-506 VVDTQHRCR
+506 VIDHQHRCR
-515 LVGQGNKHIKIDV
+515 LVGQGNKHIKLDV
-528 RDIIGGPSMSGI
+528 RDITGGPSMSGI

-563 YTLEENNYNG
+563 YTLEENNFNG
-573 KQSIQLMVKD
+573 KKSIQLMIKD

>member
-1 MLRNWIINKLT
+1 MLRDWIVNKLT
-12 NEEESCRRTL
+12 DEEELCRKTL
-22 IQQLNISGTLATL
+22 AQQLSISGTLANL
-35 LVQRGIKTY
+35 LVQRGIRTY
-44 NDAKAFFRPEVGLL
+44 DQAKAFFRPEVGLL

-67 DKAVERLH
+67 DKAVERLN
-75 RALQKNEKI
+75 RALQQDEKI

-101 YKFLQNFSSNIDF
+101 YKFLQNFSTNIDY
-114 YIPDRNDEGYGI
+114 YIPDRNDEGYGV

-132 FAAENQ
+132 FAAEND
-138 FGLIIVLDCGIKA
+138 FKLIIVLDCGIKA

-156 YASEKGVD
+156 YAAQRGVD

-172 PDSTLP
+172 PDSELP
-178 NAVAVLDPKR
+178 KAVAVLDPKR

-196 HLSGCGVGFKLIQ
+196 HLSGCGVGFKLVQAFAIQ
-209 AYALTHN
+209 YG
-216 IEWEKL
+216 IGWDKL

-240 TGENRVLMHMGLKQ
+240 TGENRTLMHLGLKQ
-254 LNTTP
+254 LNASP
-259 SVGLQAIMELC
+259 SMGLKAIMELC
-270 ELVKKNSDGQL
+270 ELTD
-281 CFTTK
+281 TK
-286 ITTSDIVF
+286 VTTSDIVF

-308 GREAVELLVADH
+308 GKEAVELLIANNE
-320 PETANKK
+320 ETARRKG
-327 SESIDQYNQLRK
+327 ESIDQYNQLRK

-354 AMPKDEQTSS
+354 ATPTDEQTSS

-456 EHLNEEQQVPQIDI
+456 IHLKEEQQVPQIEI
-470 DAELHF
+470 DAAIHF
-476 TEINHRFFSTLQ
+476 AEINHAFFSTLQ
-488 QFAPFGPDNNKPV
+488 QFAPFGPDNSKPV

-506 VVDTQHRCR
+506 VIDHQHRCR
-515 LVGQGNKHIKIDV
+515 LVGQGNKHIKLDV
-528 RDIIGGPSMSGI
+528 RDITGGPSMSGI
-540 AFNAHDAE
+540 AFNAYDAE

-563 YTLEENNYNG
+563 YTLEENNFNG
-573 KQSIQLMVKD
+573 KKSIQLMIKD

>member
-1 MLRNWIINKLT
+1 MLRNWIINELT
-12 NEEESCRRTL
+12 DQEESCRKTL
-22 IQQLNISGTLATL
+22 AQQLRISGTLAKL
-35 LVQRGIKTY
+35 LVQRGICTMQEA
-44 NDAKAFFRPEVGLL
+44 NAFFHPEIGLL

-67 DKAVERLH
+67 DKAVERLNQ
-75 RALQKNEKI
+75 ALHLNQKI

-101 YKFLQNFSSNIDF
+101 YKFLQNYTSNLDF
-114 YIPDRNDEGYGI
+114 YIPDRNDEGYGV

-132 FAAENQ
+132 FAAENDIK
-138 FGLIIVLDCGIKA
+138 LIIVLDCGIKA

-156 YASEKGVD
+156 YAKERGID

-172 PDSTLP
+172 PDNQLP
-178 NAVAVLDPKR
+178 QAVAVLDPKR
-188 TDSTYPYG
+188 EDSTYPYG
-196 HLSGCGVGFKLIQ
+196 HLSGCGVGFKLMQAFAIQ
-209 AYALTHN
+209 N
-216 IEWEKL
+216 DIEWSKL
-222 QPLLDLLAVS
+222 TPLLDLLAVS

-240 TGENRVLMHMGLKQ
+240 TGENRALMYLGLKQ
-254 LNTTP
+254 LNASP
-259 SVGLQAIMELC
+259 CVGLKAIMELC
-270 ELVKKNSDGQL
+270 DLVNTPIS
-281 CFTTK
+281 
-286 ITTSDIVF
+286 TSDIVF

-308 GREAVELLVADH
+308 GREAVELLIAKNE
-320 PETANKK
+320 ETARQK
-327 SESIDQYNQLRK
+327 SESIDAYNQLRK

-344 ATEEARKFID
+344 ATEDARKYID
-354 AMPKDEQTSS
+354 ATPLDERTSS

-396 LSNGFATGSARSV
+396 LSNGFATGSARS
-409 IGFDLY
+409 ILGFDLY

-448 ERFQQYVE
+448 ERFQKYVE
-456 EHLNEEQQVPQIDI
+456 ENLHAEQQVPQIDI
-470 DAELHF
+470 DAALHF
-476 TEINHRFFSTLQ
+476 AEINHTFFNTLQ
-488 QFAPFGPDNNKPV
+488 RFAPFGPDNNKPV

-506 VVDTQHRCR
+506 VVDYQKRCR
-515 LVGQGNKHIKIDV
+515 LVGQGNKHIKLDV
-528 RDIIGGPSMSGI
+528 RDLTGGPTMSGI

-563 YTLEENNYNG
+563 YTLEENNFNG
-573 KQSIQLMVKD
+573 KKSIQLMIKD

>member
-1 MLRNWIINKLT
+1 MLRNWIINELT
-12 NEEESCRRTL
+12 DQEESCRKTL
-22 IQQLNISGTLATL
+22 AQQLRISGTLAKL
-35 LVQRGIKTY
+35 LVQRGICTMQEA
-44 NDAKAFFRPEVGLL
+44 NAFFHPEIGLL

-67 DKAVERLH
+67 DKAVERLNQ
-75 RALQKNEKI
+75 ALHLNQKI

-101 YKFLQNFSSNIDF
+101 YKFLQNYTSNLDF
-114 YIPDRNDEGYGI
+114 YIPDRNDEGYGV

-132 FAAENQ
+132 FAAENDIK
-138 FGLIIVLDCGIKA
+138 LIIVLDCGIKA

-156 YASEKGVD
+156 YAKERGID

-172 PDSTLP
+172 PDNQLP
-178 NAVAVLDPKR
+178 QAVAVLDPKR
-188 TDSTYPYG
+188 EDSTYPYG
-196 HLSGCGVGFKLIQ
+196 HLSGCGVGFKLMQAFAIQ
-209 AYALTHN
+209 N
-216 IEWEKL
+216 DIEWSKL
-222 QPLLDLLAVS
+222 TPLLDLLAVS

-240 TGENRVLMHMGLKQ
+240 TGENRALMYLGLKQ
-254 LNTTP
+254 LNASP
-259 SVGLQAIMELC
+259 CVGLKAIMELC
-270 ELVKKNSDGQL
+270 DLVNTPIS
-281 CFTTK
+281 
-286 ITTSDIVF
+286 TSDIVF

-308 GREAVELLVADH
+308 GREAVELLIAKNE
-320 PETANKK
+320 ETARQK
-327 SESIDQYNQLRK
+327 SESIDAYNQLRK

-344 ATEEARKFID
+344 ATEDARKYID
-354 AMPKDEQTSS
+354 ATPQDERTSS

-396 LSNGFATGSARSV
+396 LSNGFATGSARS
-409 IGFDLY
+409 ILGFDLY

-448 ERFQQYVE
+448 ERFQKYVE
-456 EHLNEEQQVPQIDI
+456 ENLHAEQQVPQIDI
-470 DAELHF
+470 DAALHF
-476 TEINHRFFSTLQ
+476 AEINHTFFNTLQ
-488 QFAPFGPDNNKPV
+488 RFAPFGPDNNKPV

-506 VVDTQHRCR
+506 VVDYQKRCR
-515 LVGQGNKHIKIDV
+515 LVGQGNKHIKLDV
-528 RDIIGGPSMSGI
+528 RDLTGGPTMSGI

-548 NTIKYINSGMPFHIC
+548 NTIKYINSGMPVHIC
-563 YTLEENNYNG
+563 HTLEENNLNG
-573 KQSIQLMVKD
+573 KKSIQLMIKD

>member
-1 MLRNWIINKLT
+1 MLRNWIINELT
-12 NEEESCRRTL
+12 DQEESCRKTL
-22 IQQLNISGTLATL
+22 AQQLRISGTLAKL
-35 LVQRGIKTY
+35 LVQRGICTIQEA
-44 NDAKAFFRPEVGLL
+44 NAFFHPEIGLL

-67 DKAVERLH
+67 DKAVERLNQ
-75 RALQKNEKI
+75 ALHLNQKI

-101 YKFLQNFSSNIDF
+101 YKFLQNYTSNLDF
-114 YIPDRNDEGYGI
+114 YIPDRNDEGYGV

-132 FAAENQ
+132 FAAENDIK
-138 FGLIIVLDCGIKA
+138 LIIVLDCGIKA

-156 YASEKGVD
+156 YAKERGID
-164 IIICDHHT
+164 IIISDHHT
-172 PDSTLP
+172 PDNTLP
-178 NAVAVLDPKR
+178 QAVAVLDPKR
-188 TDSTYPYG
+188 EDSTYPYG
-196 HLSGCGVGFKLIQ
+196 HLSGCGVGFKLMQAFAIQ
-209 AYALTHN
+209 N
-216 IEWEKL
+216 DIEWAKL
-222 QPLLDLLAVS
+222 TPLLDLLAVS

-240 TGENRVLMHMGLKQ
+240 TGENRALMYLGLKQ
-254 LNTTP
+254 LNASP
-259 SVGLQAIMELC
+259 CVGLKAIMELC
-270 ELVKKNSDGQL
+270 DLVNTPIS
-281 CFTTK
+281 
-286 ITTSDIVF
+286 TSDIVF

-308 GREAVELLVADH
+308 GREAVELLIAKNE
-320 PETANKK
+320 ETARQK
-327 SESIDQYNQLRK
+327 SESIDAYNQLRK

-344 ATEEARKFID
+344 ATEDARKYID
-354 AMPKDEQTSS
+354 ATPQDERTSS

-396 LSNGFATGSARSV
+396 LSNGFATGSARS
-409 IGFDLY
+409 ILGFDLY

-448 ERFQQYVE
+448 ERFQKYVE
-456 EHLNEEQQVPQIDI
+456 ENLHAEQQVPQIDI
-470 DAELHF
+470 DAALHF
-476 TEINHRFFSTLQ
+476 AEINHTFFNTLQ
-488 QFAPFGPDNNKPV
+488 RFAPFGPDNNKPV

-506 VVDTQHRCR
+506 VVDYQKRCR
-515 LVGQGNKHIKIDV
+515 LVGQGNKHIKLDV
-528 RDIIGGPSMSGI
+528 RDLTGGPTMSGI

-563 YTLEENNYNG
+563 YTLEENNFNG
-573 KQSIQLMVKD
+573 KKSIQLMIKD

>member
-12 NEEESCRRTL
+12 DQEESCRKTL
-22 IQQLNISGTLATL
+22 AQQLNISGTLATL
-35 LVQRGIKTY
+35 LVQRGIYTFEQ
-44 NDAKAFFRPEVGLL
+44 AKAFFRPEVGLL

-67 DKAVERLH
+67 EKAVERLTN
-75 RALQKNEKI
+75 ALHQNEKI

-101 YKFLQNFSSNIDF
+101 YKFLQNYSTNIDF
-114 YIPDRNDEGYGI
+114 YIPDRNDEGYGV

-132 FAAENQ
+132 FAAENE
-138 FGLIIVLDCGIKA
+138 FKLIIVLDCGIKA
-151 IEKVA
+151 VEKVA
-156 YASEKGVD
+156 YAKERGVD

-172 PDSTLP
+172 PDSVLP

-209 AYALTHN
+209 AFAISNH
-216 IEWEKL
+216 IEWSKL

-240 TGENRVLMHMGLKQ
+240 TGENRTLMHLGLKQ
-254 LNTTP
+254 LNASP
-259 SVGLQAIMELC
+259 SMGLKAIMELC
-270 ELVKKNSDGQL
+270 DLTNTQV
-281 CFTTK
+281 
-286 ITTSDIVF
+286 TTSDIVF

-308 GREAVELLVADH
+308 GREAVELLIASNI
-320 PETANKK
+320 ETARQKGK
-327 SESIDQYNQLRK
+327 SIDEYNQLRK

-354 AMPKDEQTSS
+354 NTPKDERASS

-396 LSNGFATGSARSV
+396 LSNGLATGSARS
-409 IGFDLY
+409 ILGFDLY
-415 KAIDSCRDLLENFGG
+415 RAIDSCRDLLENFGG

-448 ERFQQYVE
+448 ERFQLYVE
-456 EHLNEEQQVPQIDI
+456 EHLKEEQQVPQIDI
-470 DAELHF
+470 DTELHF
-476 TEINHRFFSTLQ
+476 AEINFQFFHTLQ

-501 FVTYN
+501 FITYN
-506 VVDTQHRCR
+506 VVDHLKRCR
-515 LVGQGNKHIKIDV
+515 LVGQGNKHIKLDV
-528 RDIIGGPSMSGI
+528 RDLTGGPAMSGI

-563 YTLEENNYNG
+563 YTLEENNFNG
-573 KQSIQLMVKD
+573 KKSIQLMIKD

>member
-1 MLRNWIINKLT
+1 MLRNWIINELT
-12 NEEESCRRTL
+12 DQEESCRKTL
-22 IQQLNISGTLATL
+22 AQQLRISGTLAKL
-35 LVQRGIKTY
+35 LVQRGICTMQEA
-44 NDAKAFFRPEVGLL
+44 NAFFHPEIGLL

-67 DKAVERLH
+67 DKAVERLNQ
-75 RALQKNEKI
+75 ALHLNQKI

-101 YKFLQNFSSNIDF
+101 YKFLQNYTSNLDF
-114 YIPDRNDEGYGI
+114 YIPDRNDEGYGV

-132 FAAENQ
+132 FAAENDIK
-138 FGLIIVLDCGIKA
+138 LIIVLDCGIKA

-156 YASEKGVD
+156 YAKERGID

-172 PDSTLP
+172 PDNQLP
-178 NAVAVLDPKR
+178 QAVAVLDPKR
-188 TDSTYPYG
+188 EDSTYPYG
-196 HLSGCGVGFKLIQ
+196 HLSGCGVGFKLMQAFAIQ
-209 AYALTHN
+209 N
-216 IEWEKL
+216 DIEWSKL
-222 QPLLDLLAVS
+222 TPFLDLLAVS

-240 TGENRVLMHMGLKQ
+240 TGENRALMYLGLKQ
-254 LNTTP
+254 LNASP
-259 SVGLQAIMELC
+259 CVGLKAIMELC
-270 ELVKKNSDGQL
+270 DLVNTPIS
-281 CFTTK
+281 
-286 ITTSDIVF
+286 TSDIVF

-308 GREAVELLVADH
+308 GREAVELLIAKNE
-320 PETANKK
+320 ETARQK
-327 SESIDQYNQLRK
+327 SESIDAYNQLRK

-344 ATEEARKFID
+344 ATEDARKYID
-354 AMPKDEQTSS
+354 ATPQDERTSS

-396 LSNGFATGSARSV
+396 LSNGFATGSARS
-409 IGFDLY
+409 ILGFDLY

-448 ERFQQYVE
+448 ERFQKYVE
-456 EHLNEEQQVPQIDI
+456 ENLHAEQQVPQIDI
-470 DAELHF
+470 DAALHF
-476 TEINHRFFSTLQ
+476 AEINHTFFNTLQ
-488 QFAPFGPDNNKPV
+488 RFAPFGPDNNKPV

-506 VVDTQHRCR
+506 VVDYQKRCR
-515 LVGQGNKHIKIDV
+515 LVGQGNKHIKLDV
-528 RDIIGGPSMSGI
+528 RDLTGGPTMSGI

-563 YTLEENNYNG
+563 YTLEENNFNG
-573 KQSIQLMVKD
+573 KKSIQLMIKD

>member
-1 MLRNWIINKLT
+1 MLRNWIINELT
-12 NEEESCRRTL
+12 DQEESCRKTL
-22 IQQLNISGTLATL
+22 AQQLRISGTLAKL
-35 LVQRGIKTY
+35 LVQRGICTIQEA
-44 NDAKAFFRPEVGLL
+44 NAFFHPEIGLL

-67 DKAVERLH
+67 DKAVERLNQ
-75 RALQKNEKI
+75 ALHLNQKI

-101 YKFLQNFSSNIDF
+101 YKFLQNYTSNLDF
-114 YIPDRNDEGYGI
+114 YIPDRNDEGYGV

-132 FAAENQ
+132 FAAENDIK
-138 FGLIIVLDCGIKA
+138 LIIVLDCGIKA

-156 YASEKGVD
+156 YAKERGID

-172 PDSTLP
+172 PDNTLP
-178 NAVAVLDPKR
+178 QAVAVLDPKR
-188 TDSTYPYG
+188 EDSTYPYG
-196 HLSGCGVGFKLIQ
+196 HLSGCGVGFKLMQAFAIQ
-209 AYALTHN
+209 N
-216 IEWEKL
+216 DIEWAKL
-222 QPLLDLLAVS
+222 TPLLDLLAVS

-240 TGENRVLMHMGLKQ
+240 TGENRALMYLGLKQ
-254 LNTTP
+254 LNASP
-259 SVGLQAIMELC
+259 CVGLKAIMELC
-270 ELVKKNSDGQL
+270 DLVNTPIS
-281 CFTTK
+281 
-286 ITTSDIVF
+286 TSDIVF

-308 GREAVELLVADH
+308 GREAVELLIAKNE
-320 PETANKK
+320 ETARQK
-327 SESIDQYNQLRK
+327 SESIDAYNQLRK

-344 ATEEARKFID
+344 ATEDARKYID
-354 AMPKDEQTSS
+354 ATPQDERTSS

-396 LSNGFATGSARSV
+396 LSNGFATGSARS
-409 IGFDLY
+409 ILGFDLY

-448 ERFQQYVE
+448 ERFQKYVE
-456 EHLNEEQQVPQIDI
+456 ENLHAEQQVPQIDI
-470 DAELHF
+470 DAALHF
-476 TEINHRFFSTLQ
+476 AEINHTFFNTLQ
-488 QFAPFGPDNNKPV
+488 RFAPFGPDNNKPV

-506 VVDTQHRCR
+506 VVDYQKRCR
-515 LVGQGNKHIKIDV
+515 LVGQGNKHIKLDV
-528 RDIIGGPSMSGI
+528 RDLTGGPTMSGI

-563 YTLEENNYNG
+563 YTLEENNFNG
-573 KQSIQLMVKD
+573 KKSIQLMIKD

>member
-1 MLRNWIINKLT
+1 MLRDWIVNKLT
-12 NEEESCRRTL
+12 DEEELCRKTL
-22 IQQLNISGTLATL
+22 AQQLSISGTLANL
-35 LVQRGIKTY
+35 LVQRGIRTY
-44 NDAKAFFRPEVGLL
+44 DQAKAFFRPEVGLL

-67 DKAVERLH
+67 DKAVERLN
-75 RALQKNEKI
+75 RALQQDEKI

-101 YKFLQNFSSNIDF
+101 YKFLQNFSTNIDY
-114 YIPDRNDEGYGI
+114 YIPDRNDEGYGV

-132 FAAENQ
+132 FAAAND
-138 FGLIIVLDCGIKA
+138 FKLIIVLDCGIKA

-156 YASEKGVD
+156 YAAQRGVD

-172 PDSTLP
+172 PDSELP
-178 NAVAVLDPKR
+178 KAVAVLDPKR

-196 HLSGCGVGFKLIQ
+196 HLSGCGVGFKLVQAFAIQ
-209 AYALTHN
+209 YG
-216 IEWEKL
+216 IGWDKL

-240 TGENRVLMHMGLKQ
+240 TGENRTLMHLGLKQ
-254 LNTTP
+254 LNASP
-259 SVGLQAIMELC
+259 SMGLKAIMELC
-270 ELVKKNSDGQL
+270 ELTD
-281 CFTTK
+281 TK
-286 ITTSDIVF
+286 VTTSDIVF

-308 GREAVELLVADH
+308 GKEAVELLIANNE
-320 PETANKK
+320 ETARRKG
-327 SESIDQYNQLRK
+327 ESIDQYNQLRK

-354 AMPKDEQTSS
+354 ATPTDEQTSS

-456 EHLNEEQQVPQIDI
+456 IHLKEEQQVPQIEI
-470 DAELHF
+470 DAAIHF
-476 TEINHRFFSTLQ
+476 AEINHAFFSTLQ
-488 QFAPFGPDNNKPV
+488 QFAPFGPDNSKPV

-506 VVDTQHRCR
+506 VIDHQHRCR
-515 LVGQGNKHIKIDV
+515 LVGQGNKHIKLDV
-528 RDIIGGPSMSGI
+528 RDITGGPSMSGI
-540 AFNAHDAE
+540 AFNAYDAE

-563 YTLEENNYNG
+563 YTLEENNFNG
-573 KQSIQLMVKD
+573 KKSIQLMIKD

>member
-1 MLRNWIINKLT
+1 MLRNWIINELT
-12 NEEESCRRTL
+12 NQEESCRKTL
-22 IQQLNISGTLATL
+22 AQQLRISGTLAKL
-35 LVQRGIKTY
+35 LVQRGICTMQEA
-44 NDAKAFFRPEVGLL
+44 NAFFHPEIGLL

-67 DKAVERLH
+67 DKAVERLNQ
-75 RALQKNEKI
+75 ALHLNQKI

-101 YKFLQNFSSNIDF
+101 YKFLQNYTSNLDF
-114 YIPDRNDEGYGI
+114 YIPDRNDEGYGV

-132 FAAENQ
+132 FAAENDIK
-138 FGLIIVLDCGIKA
+138 LIIVLDCGIKA

-156 YASEKGVD
+156 YAKERGID

-172 PDSTLP
+172 PDNQLP
-178 NAVAVLDPKR
+178 QAVAVLDPKR
-188 TDSTYPYG
+188 EDSTYPYG
-196 HLSGCGVGFKLIQ
+196 HLSGCGVGFKLMQAFAIQ
-209 AYALTHN
+209 N
-216 IEWEKL
+216 DIEWSKL
-222 QPLLDLLAVS
+222 TPLLDLLAVS

-240 TGENRVLMHMGLKQ
+240 TGENRALMYLGLKQ
-254 LNTTP
+254 LNASP
-259 SVGLQAIMELC
+259 CVGLKAIMELC
-270 ELVKKNSDGQL
+270 DLVNTPIS
-281 CFTTK
+281 
-286 ITTSDIVF
+286 TSDIVF

-308 GREAVELLVADH
+308 GREAVELLIAKNE
-320 PETANKK
+320 ETARQK
-327 SESIDQYNQLRK
+327 SESIDAYNQLRK

-344 ATEEARKFID
+344 ATEDARKYID
-354 AMPKDEQTSS
+354 ATPQDERTSS

-396 LSNGFATGSARSV
+396 LSNGFATGSARS
-409 IGFDLY
+409 ILGFDLY

-448 ERFQQYVE
+448 ERFQKYVE
-456 EHLNEEQQVPQIDI
+456 ENLHAEQQVPQIDI
-470 DAELHF
+470 DAALHF
-476 TEINHRFFSTLQ
+476 AEINHTFFNTLQ
-488 QFAPFGPDNNKPV
+488 RFAPFGPDNNKPV

-506 VVDTQHRCR
+506 VVDYQKRCR
-515 LVGQGNKHIKIDV
+515 LVGQGNKHIKLDV
-528 RDIIGGPSMSGI
+528 RDLTGGPTMSGI

-563 YTLEENNYNG
+563 YTLEENNFNG
-573 KQSIQLMVKD
+573 KKSIQLMIKD